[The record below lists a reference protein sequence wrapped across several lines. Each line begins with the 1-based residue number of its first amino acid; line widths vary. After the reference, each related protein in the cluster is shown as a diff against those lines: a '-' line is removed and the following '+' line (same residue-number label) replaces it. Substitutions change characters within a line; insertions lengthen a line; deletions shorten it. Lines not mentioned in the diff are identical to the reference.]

1 MKRKNL
7 IVRVLALVTLCL
19 IANGCSH
26 PNPEGFEEIR
36 KVLYVD
42 SVWEKGPGQINTM
55 QVDPIYFARTS
66 DGRVHQSRGKIEV
79 GDSFI
84 YIFRKKK

>member
-1 MKRKNL
+1 MKTKT
-7 IVRVLALVTLCL
+7 ITKVLALATLCFT
-19 IANGCSH
+19 ANGCSY
-26 PNPEGFEEIR
+26 NQEEFEETR

-66 DGRVHQSRGKIEV
+66 DGQVHQSRGKIEV

>member
-1 MKRKNL
+1 M
-7 IVRVLALVTLCL
+7 VRVLTLATLCL
-19 IANGCSH
+19 TAKGCSYQSS
-26 PNPEGFEEIR
+26 EEFEETR

-42 SVWEKGPGQINTM
+42 SVWIKGPGEINTM
-55 QVDPIYFARTS
+55 QLDPIYFARTS

-84 YIFRKKK
+84 YIFRRKK

>member
-1 MKRKNL
+1 MKRKTIIRTL
-7 IVRVLALVTLCL
+7 TLAILCL
-19 IANGCSH
+19 TAKGCS
-26 PNPEGFEEIR
+26 NSISEEFEETR

-42 SVWEKGPGQINTM
+42 SVWIKGPGQINTM

-66 DGRVHQSRGKIEV
+66 DGQVHQSRGKIEV

-84 YIFRKKK
+84 YIFRRKK

>member
-1 MKRKNL
+1 MKKKNL
-7 IVRVLALVTLCL
+7 IVRVLTLAILCL
-19 IANGCSH
+19 TAKGCSY
-26 PNPEGFEEIR
+26 PSSEEFEETR

-42 SVWEKGPGQINTM
+42 SVWVKGPGQINTM

-66 DGRVHQSRGKIEV
+66 DGQVHQSRGKIEV

-84 YIFRKKK
+84 YIFRRKK